1 MPSKLPHP
9 REAFVWTWLPDATD
23 PVVAGRLVPDGQRI
37 QFVYGRSYR
46 ERADAL
52 PLYLSELP
60 IRPELIAPRATL
72 TMPSA
77 IRDGAPD
84 AWGRRVILNKT
95 LVVATRR
102 FESLLAD
109 PTAQHIL
116 LLV

>member
-1 MPSKLPHP
+1 
-9 REAFVWTWLPDATD
+9 
-23 PVVAGRLVPDGQRI
+23 
-37 QFVYGRSYR
+37 
-46 ERADAL
+46 
-52 PLYLSELP
+52 
-60 IRPELIAPRATL
+60 
-72 TMPSA
+72 MPSA